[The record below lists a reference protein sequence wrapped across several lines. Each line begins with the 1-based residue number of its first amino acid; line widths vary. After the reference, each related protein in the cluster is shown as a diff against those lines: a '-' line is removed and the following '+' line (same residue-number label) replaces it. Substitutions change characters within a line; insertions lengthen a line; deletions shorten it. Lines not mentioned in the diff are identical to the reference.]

1 MANVRIEKQDLQ
13 NIADAIRERTH
24 KTDKMLVS
32 EMKDEILSIPSGEEE
47 TITFK
52 NGDKIVID
60 FVKLLNNSG
69 FASEIQNHGNYDL
82 NINYCGREETLILS
96 ENDYSSLYLARNQG
110 DTTYSLYARINN
122 TVYFLENYSFD
133 GTGKVVDFSTL
144 LNDLSKKTV
153 TYNLTQDLVLNKVSK
168 VVTVLYSNDSYNKV
182 ITNLSFISKEEPVK
196 ETFTLSTG
204 DKFVVNIEKIRQ
216 MFTDYCHE
224 HPSYSD
230 MVLSHDNSAISN
242 CITFANGPDGEY
254 LGFYIE
260 TGNLYINLGKRLNSR
275 AGTVCEVP
283 SDATVSILLGELPN
297 LPSKMTFIYEENE
310 DLTFY
315 KETTDIEFNFYSG
328 DSSIGRYPDSYVI
341 SAEDDVSVITKG
353 DSYIIDFDKIYDA
366 MNEFIQAHPDLRN
379 ERFVSDASTDD
390 PTFKIAGGI
399 DLDMGLMV
407 TSDAIEVAM
416 YDHTFISSQGVA
428 SSLSIPINPTFE
440 ELMSTIQILG
450 RVEMVNSIDNITINN
465 NETEITFE
473 FLSGNKY
480 TYKYS
485 DALVERCN
493 YEYIELNHGDS
504 FSIDFDALCR
514 SYEATSP
521 SNDNLS
527 VDSCGDVLTGIIA
540 GNPEGENGYIG
551 FYFERGG
558 NLYLT
563 IDDGLGHS
571 DGLYVGNVQMEVKDT
586 PDELYSYID
595 SPTTDEVFS
604 EIGLVVFQYTF
615 SQLKLKINPMFR
627 TVNLSGSGGYV
638 EYEFE
643 ASKDSFFK
651 KL

>member
-13 NIADAIRERTH
+13 DIADAIRERTH

-52 NGDKIVID
+52 KGDKIVID

-69 FASEIQNHGNYDL
+69 FASEIQNYGNYEL

-96 ENDYSSLYLARNQG
+96 ENDYSSLYLARDEG
-110 DTTYSLYARINN
+110 DTSYSLYARINN
-122 TVYFLENYSFD
+122 MVYFLESYSFD

-182 ITNLSFISKEEPVK
+182 ITNLSFISKEEPVE

-216 MFTDYCHE
+216 MFTDYCHD
-224 HPSYSD
+224 HSSYSN

-283 SDATVSILLGELPN
+283 SDTTVSILLGELPG

-341 SAEDDVSVITKG
+341 SAEDDVSVIEEG

-379 ERFVSDASTDD
+379 ERFISNTSTDE

-399 DLDMGLMV
+399 DKDMGIIA
-407 TSDAIEVAM
+407 TDDAINVAM
-416 YDHTFISSQGVA
+416 YDHTYLFSQEVV
-428 SSLSIPINPTFE
+428 SSLDIPLNPTFE
-440 ELMSTIQILG
+440 ELMSAIQILG
-450 RVEMVNSIDNITINN
+450 RIEIVNKIDNITISNV
-465 NETEITFE
+465 EAEIEFE
-473 FLSGNKY
+473 FLSGDRY
-480 TYKYS
+480 SYKYS

-493 YEYIELNHGDS
+493 YEYIELYNGDRY
-504 FSIDFDALCR
+504 SIDFDALCE
-514 SYEATSP
+514 SYKSTSP
-521 SNDNLS
+521 GNDNLS
-527 VDSCGDVLTGIIA
+527 VDNCGDILSGVIA
-540 GNPEGENGYIG
+540 GDPDSYNGYIG
-551 FYFERGG
+551 FWFDKSGALCLE
-558 NLYLT
+558 
-563 IDDGLGHS
+563 IDDGEGHIEKPLA
-571 DGLYVGNVQMEVKDT
+571 GMVQIEVAQT
-586 PDELYSYID
+586 PNRLLDYIE
-595 SPTTDEVFS
+595 SPHTSEVFS
-604 EIGLVVFQYTF
+604 NIGLVVFEYGL
-615 SQLKLKINPMFR
+615 SHLKLKINPMFKQ
-627 TVNLSGSGGYV
+627 VNISDERYID
-638 EYEFE
+638 YEFE

>member
-13 NIADAIRERTH
+13 DIADAIRERTH

-52 NGDKIVID
+52 KGDKIVID

-110 DTTYSLYARINN
+110 DTSYSLYARINN

-216 MFTDYCHE
+216 MFTDYCHD
-224 HPSYSD
+224 HSSYSN

-283 SDATVSILLGELPN
+283 SDTTVSILLGELPN
-297 LPSKMTFIYEENE
+297 LPSKMTFIYEETE

-328 DSSIGRYPDSYVI
+328 DSSIGHYPDSYVI
-341 SAEDDVSVITKG
+341 SAKDDVSVIAEG

-379 ERFVSDASTDD
+379 ERFISNTSTDE

-399 DLDMGLMV
+399 DMDMGLIADD
-407 TSDAIEVAM
+407 DAINVAM
-416 YDHTFISSQGVA
+416 YNHTYISSQEVV
-428 SSLSIPINPTFE
+428 SSLDISLNPTFE
-440 ELMSTIQILG
+440 ELMSAIQILG
-450 RVEMVNSIDNITINN
+450 RIEMVNSIHSITINN
-465 NETEITFE
+465 NETEIGFE
-473 FLSGNKY
+473 FLSGDKY
-480 TYKYS
+480 NYKYS
-485 DALVERCN
+485 DALVERCD
-493 YEYIELNHGDS
+493 YEYIELNHEDS
-504 FSIDFDALCR
+504 FSIDFDALCE
-514 SYEATSP
+514 SYKSTSP
-521 SNDNLS
+521 GNDNLS
-527 VDSCGDVLTGIIA
+527 VDNCGDILSGVIA
-540 GNPEGENGYIG
+540 GDPDSYNGYIG
-551 FYFERGG
+551 FWFDKSGALCLE
-558 NLYLT
+558 
-563 IDDGLGHS
+563 IDDGEGHIEKPLA
-571 DGLYVGNVQMEVKDT
+571 GMVQIEVAQT
-586 PDELYSYID
+586 PNRLLDYIE
-595 SPTTDEVFS
+595 SPHTSEVFS
-604 EIGLVVFQYTF
+604 NIGLVVFEYGL
-615 SQLKLKINPMFR
+615 SHLKLKINPMFKQ
-627 TVNLSGSGGYV
+627 VNISDERYID
-638 EYEFE
+638 YEFE